1 MNSKIILAKG
11 IKVDKEYNNV
21 LNYTEAQMLTLMRS
35 SEHIVNEANNYSFIR
50 GARKSLFVG
59 FTYEECL
66 QANYIAFQNPDYSN
80 KWFFAWID
88 EIIFK
93 GSTRGVEITF
103 TIDSWTTWFN
113 KIAIKP
119 CFVVREHTNDDRI
132 GKNTIPENLDV
143 GDVIEE
149 LYDEINFSITDRQ
162 FTRDYYYMIMTTFN
176 PAEGS
181 NGDFVGVN
189 RVNKNIFGSKIYAF
203 SGTSIGVTWLRNF
216 IIATNK
222 ASKIDSIEN
231 IFIAPASLIENIG
244 TTEKTGY
251 IGPRTNW
258 RI

>member
-1 MNSKIILAKG
+1 MNSRIILAKG
-11 IKVDKEYNNV
+11 IKLDKEYNNV
-21 LNYTEAQMLTLMRS
+21 LNYTENQMLTLMRS
-35 SEHIVNEANNYSFIR
+35 TNHIVNEASNYSFIR
-50 GARKSLFVG
+50 GSKKSIFVA

-88 EIIFK
+88 EVIFK

-113 KIAIKP
+113 KISIKP
-119 CFVVREHTNDDRI
+119 CFVVREHTNDDSI

-143 GDVIEE
+143 GDVVEE
-149 LYDEINFSITDRQ
+149 LYDEINFSITDGE

-203 SGTSIGVTWLRNF
+203 SGTSIGAGWLRNF

-231 IFIAPASLIENIG
+231 IFIAPANLIENIE